1 MQKEKVVAFIKANK
15 ALSIT
20 WGILLLIGVGVGGH
34 LLLNAHFNFRFHFP
48 ASKKVKTQVP
58 TVSPDQQI
66 QQKKA
71 DLIASVSA
79 QIKLPTD
86 EDPILATVS
95 DKNQLQNQD
104 FFKQA
109 QDGDKILMYPKNKK
123 AFLYRPSINQVIAQ
137 APLIYQDSSSD
148 ASVAA
153 EATKSAQQQQQS
165 KGPIPTL
172 KPQGKVLYN
181 NQ

>member
-1 MQKEKVVAFIKANK
+1 MQKEKIVTFIKSNK

-34 LLLNAHFNFRFHFP
+34 LLLNTHFNFRFHFP
-48 ASKKVKTQVP
+48 IPKKAKTQV
-58 TVSPDQQI
+58 TTISADQEI

-71 DLIASVSA
+71 ALINSVSK

-95 DKNQLQNQD
+95 DKNQLQNQE

-123 AFLYRPSINQVIAQ
+123 AFLYRPASNQVIAE
-137 APLIYQDSSSD
+137 APLIYQDSPPD

-153 EATKSAQQQQQS
+153 VATAPAQQS
-165 KGPIPTL
+165 KRPIPTL